1 MVSKCFKEIFQL
13 FWKRH
18 VPYLHFVSISVLPV
32 ATMFLPNILVIRISS
47 SHINTSTSST
57 GKWKTIHP
65 SKLTWNLKMN
75 PWKRRFLLETIIF
88 RFHVTL
94 PGGGGCSLSFASNWA
109 SGQPAREPLRAACR
123 IRGFLTVFRCWWH
136 GSSDDMLSKL
146 EAFHNLKISQCF
158 IFLSLKRSLMV
169 LASQAAQV
177 VSLLWQSSR
186 IVRRKQYTYSTYT
199 STHRVHTQVITH
211 TVHMQNA
218 NINNYNQLYKQNQ
231 A

>member
-1 MVSKCFKEIFQL
+1 MWLDFRWFQNVSKRDFSTLFEKDIF
-13 FWKRH
+13 
-18 VPYLHFVSISVLPV
+18 PV
-32 ATMFLPNILVIRISS
+32 ASFCFQFLYYQLPPCFTHCNILVIRIFS

-94 PGGGGCSLSFASNWA
+94 PGGGGCSPSFASNWA

-136 GSSDDMLSKL
+136 GSSDDMLSNL

-177 VSLLWQSSR
+177 VSLPCQWIYDR
-186 IVRRKQYTYSTYT
+186 AVG
-199 STHRVHTQVITH
+199 
-211 TVHMQNA
+211 
-218 NINNYNQLYKQNQ
+218 
-231 A
+231 